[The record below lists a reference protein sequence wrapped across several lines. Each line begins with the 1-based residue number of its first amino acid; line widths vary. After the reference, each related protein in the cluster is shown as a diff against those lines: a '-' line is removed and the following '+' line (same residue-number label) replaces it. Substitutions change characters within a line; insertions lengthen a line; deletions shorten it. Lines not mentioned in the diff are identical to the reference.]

1 MIHIINIQ
9 IVIIVSGEENDLDI
23 RVDPKQVI
31 GQSDPGLITKLDI
44 DESQIIVL
52 AFCSS
57 KALGILS
64 SKRNL
69 GLVFLYNLCNNN
81 AIF

>member
-9 IVIIVSGEENDLDI
+9 IVIIISREENDLNI

-52 AFCSS
+52 AFCS
-57 KALGILS
+57 KKQFIRIRENIRACHDGI
-64 SKRNL
+64 K
-69 GLVFLYNLCNNN
+69 
-81 AIF
+81 